1 MPGKRQTVGPGRSIL
16 QSGVFVSIV
25 VPPPLQLFK
34 ELCEEEKHIRRGN
47 IM

>member
-1 MPGKRQTVGPGRSIL
+1 MPGKRQTVGPDRSVL
-16 QSGVFVSIV
+16 QSGIFVSIV

-34 ELCEEEKHIRRGN
+34 ELCKEEKQIRRGN